1 MGGDGTKIALT
12 EDIFDQLPG
21 GVSSTRG
28 KLADHVGIQVVLS
41 PEGAVLVTSTGTKSS
56 YPRPPQSLNNSIAQE
71 IDHFDGN
78 TLSHVKREEA
88 LAEFIVCN
96 VSYDTIAFSFEI
108 ACNAELKRYLKKLTM
123 KRCSDPTY
131 KLVFPQ
137 LIRKLRKL
145 LEKCFR
151 GDVKYIP
158 FTLVN

>member
-1 MGGDGTKIALT
+1 MGGGGGGCNDFVPVLGGDGTKIALT
-12 EDIFDQLPG
+12 GDIFDQLPG

-41 PEGAVLVTSTGTKSS
+41 PEGAVLVTSTGTESS

-108 ACNAELKRYLKKLTM
+108 ACNAELKRYFEEVNHEALFRPHIQACFSTVDT
-123 KRCSDPTY
+123 RT
-131 KLVFPQ
+131 
-137 LIRKLRKL
+137 
-145 LEKCFR
+145 EKA
-151 GDVKYIP
+151 P
-158 FTLVN
+158 